1 MDLETF
7 LVSLFVLVDDGISD
21 VRPHTDPGALNSRRH
36 GSSVAAVGI
45 EQSRTE
51 QETRSEQSRF
61 FGLNEQDLLT
71 GQDQSELSN

>member
-1 MDLETF
+1 MLGESEALTGWFDASTLLIATPLILEVTAY
-7 LVSLFVLVDDGISD
+7 VSGS
-21 VRPHTDPGALNSRRH
+21 